1 MPMAGAAG
9 PTSPFGFLP
18 DPTPPYGVV
27 VAGGDLDEPA
37 LAREVARLARDASL
51 CVAADGGL
59 RLLRAVGLW
68 PHVLVGDF
76 DTLTAAEVEAARAA
90 GVEVQTFPAAKDLT
104 DAEIALDAVRRR
116 LGGAPLYLVGGVGDR
131 VDHTLA
137 NLLLTARWGTEGR
150 PLTVLSGPAHVRPLV
165 APGEVRFRGAPGQ
178 TVSLVPLTPRMTGV
192 ATEGLAYPL
201 ADATLAWGTAY
212 TVSNALVGTEGA
224 FRARTGIGLVV
235 LQRRP

>member
-1 MPMAGAAG
+1 MPSEAGSA
-9 PTSPFGFLP
+9 PPFGFLP
-18 DPTPPYGVV
+18 HPTPPYGVV

-37 LAREVARLARDASL
+37 LAQEAARLARDAAL

-59 RLLRAVGLW
+59 RLLRATGLW

-76 DTLTAAEVEAARAA
+76 DTLTAAEVDAARAA
-90 GVEVQTFPAAKDLT
+90 GVEVQAFPPAKDLT
-104 DAEIALDAVRRR
+104 DAEIALDVARRR

-137 NLLLTARWGTEGR
+137 NLLLAARWGTEGR
-150 PLTVLSGPAHVRPLV
+150 SLTVLSGPAHIRPLV
-165 APGEVRFRGAPGQ
+165 APGEVRFHGAPGQ

-192 ATEGLAYPL
+192 ETEGLRYPL
-201 ADATLAWGTAY
+201 ADATLAWGNAF

-224 FRARTGIGLVV
+224 FRARTGVGLVV